1 MPMTAPEPALRRP
14 QRRRLGRSLGERLV
28 LSLGVIG
35 TVVALLSAGVLAW
48 GLDKWEAIDTV
59 EVDVAGPAEKGE
71 PSNWLLI
78 GTDSREGIDESD
90 PNAGFML
97 GEGAP
102 EGKRTDTIIVAR
114 IDPEGEVVHLL
125 SIPRD
130 LWVDYPSGNEGRIN
144 GVFSGENP
152 EQDLITTVEQ
162 TFGFE
167 INHYAEINFVGFQD
181 IVDNLG
187 GVPVWFDKPMR
198 DPGSGLNI
206 QNAGCHVLDGS
217 QALAFARGRKLEYF
231 ADGKWRPDATG
242 DLGRSSRQQYFLRR
256 LASTVVARFDVTQVA
271 TIDRVLTA
279 GGENFT
285 KDQTIGPADLL
296 SLAST
301 FGGLLPE
308 QIIGHALPVFDFT
321 SDGGAAV
328 LGLEEELAQPILDVF
343 RGIDPAAPPSTS
355 TTVRGAATVIVL
367 NGSRTPGQATL
378 VSDALKAEGF
388 TMGVADNG
396 PTLERT
402 AVRYPSSMVEAAVDL
417 ASYLAVDPEFVTD
430 EALTEIQ
437 LVTGSDFTALLTAP
451 RSGVVVPA
459 TTTTTAPPVSVTPE
473 STIGVVPGPTP
484 AGTACE

>member
-1 MPMTAPEPALRRP
+1 MTAPEPALQRP

-48 GLDKWEAIDTV
+48 GLDRWEAIDTV
-59 EVDVAGPAEKGE
+59 KVDVAGPAEKGE

-102 EGKRTDTIIVAR
+102 IGKRTDMIIVAR
-114 IDPEGEVVHLL
+114 IDPEGQIVHLL

-130 LWVDYPSGNEGRIN
+130 LWVNYPSGKEGRIN
-144 GVFSGENP
+144 GVFNGDHP

-162 TFGFE
+162 TFGLE

-198 DPGSGLNI
+198 DSGSGLSI

-217 QALAFARGRKLEYF
+217 QSLAFARGRELEYF
-231 ADGKWRPDATG
+231 ADGKWRTDGTG

-285 KDQTIGPADLL
+285 KDQTIGPRDLL

-301 FGGLLPE
+301 FGGLQPE
-308 QIIGHALPVFDFT
+308 QIIGHALPVYDFR

-328 LGLEEELAQPILDVF
+328 LGLEEELAQPILDLF
-343 RGIDPAAPPSTS
+343 RGIDPTAPPSTS
-355 TTVRGAATVIVL
+355 TTVRGAVTVIVL

-378 VSDALKAEGF
+378 VSDALAAVGF
-388 TMGVADNG
+388 TMGVADNS

-402 AVRYPSSMVEAAVDL
+402 AIRYPSAMVDAAVDL
-417 ASYLAVDPEFVTD
+417 ASYLATDPDFVAD
-430 EALTEIQ
+430 ETLTEIQ
-437 LVTGSDFTALLTAP
+437 LITGADFTELLAVP
-451 RSGVVVPA
+451 RSGVPAPA
-459 TTTTTAPPVSVTPE
+459 TTTTTAPPVSVAPE
-473 STIGVVPGPTP
+473 STIGVVPGPSP
-484 AGTACE
+484 AGTTCE